1 MTVEGLELLEAL
13 QITKLALRNEKLAI
27 LGNWRFFVPDKENTK
42 RFTGTKKCGVV
53 RRGNGEAMT

>member
-27 LGNWRFFVPDKENTK
+27 LGN
-42 RFTGTKKCGVV
+42 
-53 RRGNGEAMT
+53 